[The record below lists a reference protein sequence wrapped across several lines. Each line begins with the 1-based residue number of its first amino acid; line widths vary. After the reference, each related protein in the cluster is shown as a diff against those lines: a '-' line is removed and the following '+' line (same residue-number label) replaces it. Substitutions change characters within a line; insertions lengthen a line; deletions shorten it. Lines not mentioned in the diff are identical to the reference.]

1 MQVRRVQKTD
11 ARKQRTDD
19 QGDRLLVK
27 TACQILPFA
36 SQFNPHFLS
45 LEPCTFSQYFIELTN
60 QPIQQNKLNQ
70 PQLESRR
77 RSPFAEF
84 DLAGG
89 IFGDVLFQFF
99 TPQRLKC
106 PAVAIQR
113 IDFGKIG
120 QFAQQ
125 ITKSNFTGGHTCI
138 FRHFSLLRNT
148 KPEYY
153 FEIK

>member
-1 MQVRRVQKTD
+1 MQVRRV
-11 ARKQRTDD
+11 
-19 QGDRLLVK
+19 
-27 TACQILPFA
+27 
-36 SQFNPHFLS
+36 
-45 LEPCTFSQYFIELTN
+45 
-60 QPIQQNKLNQ
+60 
-70 PQLESRR
+70 QLESRR

-125 ITKSNFTGGHTCI
+125 ITKSNFTGGHTRI
-138 FRHFSLLRNT
+138 FGHINPIIESTFGTWIISYGRLT
-148 KPEYY
+148 K
-153 FEIK
+153 K